1 MDKKLIGARIKTLR
15 KSKGFGTQE
24 DLATA
29 LRTKY
34 NLKTD
39 RAMVGKWEIG
49 YQAPEM
55 YTIKCLADLL
65 GTSMDYLSGDEV
77 KEPTT
82 PQDDGLN
89 QSEQQLLTLFRQ
101 LPEEDRDT
109 VAGIIEGILRRKGL
123 LK

>member
-1 MDKKLIGARIKTLR
+1 M
-15 KSKGFGTQE
+15 
-24 DLATA
+24 ATA

-65 GTSMDYLSGDEV
+65 ETSMDYLSGDEV

-82 PQDDGLN
+82 PQDDGLWKDICADEKKLMLARWISGLN
-89 QSEQQLLTLFRQ
+89 QEELQRVVKLLDAALL
-101 LPEEDRDT
+101 LPKE
-109 VAGIIEGILRRKGL
+109 
-123 LK
+123 